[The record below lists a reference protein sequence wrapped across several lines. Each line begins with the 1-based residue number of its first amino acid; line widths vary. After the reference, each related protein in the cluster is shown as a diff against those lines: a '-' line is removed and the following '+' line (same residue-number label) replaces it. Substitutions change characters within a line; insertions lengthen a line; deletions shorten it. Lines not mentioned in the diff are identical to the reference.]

1 MTQPG
6 RSQIWM
12 TQPGRSQIW
21 STQPEN
27 WMTQPELTQKMRGW
41 SPTAARTQRTPRPLV
56 SATKF
61 RFAWPSTDDMH
72 TKNRSRSRSRSQISD
87 PRSQLVLLRV
97 GNVRAACGRRACC
110 VWATCV
116 LRACCALRAC
126 VRVGVRVCVTSCFR
140 SRGSGFCAAAWSP
153 HEVGALMRRCCSSC
167 WCCSWCC
174 WCRSSCIPRTT
185 CVMC

>member
-1 MTQPG
+1 M
-6 RSQIWM
+6 
-12 TQPGRSQIW
+12 
-21 STQPEN
+21 TQPEN

-116 LRACCALRAC
+116 LRACCVRAAACVRAACVLRDVLLRAC
-126 VRVGVRVCVTSCFR
+126 VRGG
-140 SRGSGFCAAAWSP
+140 GSGGVPPSHSP
-153 HEVGALMRRCCSSC
+153 FVENGQDPKCLGGVNRRRAKPTPTPQGRGNQTEIRWKSD
-167 WCCSWCC
+167 
-174 WCRSSCIPRTT
+174 
-185 CVMC
+185 